1 MNTNFSAGNKQT
13 LKVLRVDSSGR
24 TQNSTTRELTD
35 LLLEQLGSQ
44 EGALDVTI
52 RDVAG
57 GLPLVNEEW
66 INANFTDP
74 EQRSER
80 QREVLAYSD
89 KLVREL
95 VDADI
100 LVIGAPIYNFGIPA
114 ALKAWVDM
122 IARARVTFR
131 YSENGPVGL
140 LTGKRAIL
148 VVASGGTPV
157 GSSID
162 FASTY
167 LRHVLAFVGITDVA
181 TIAAER
187 IMVQGEAARV
197 AAVAEIMKL
206 ACADQQLAA

>member
-1 MNTNFSAGNKQT
+1 MTTHANTQETRA
-13 LKVLRVDSSGR
+13 LKVLRIDSSGR
-24 TQNSTTRELTD
+24 THNSTTRELAD
-35 LLLEQLGSQ
+35 LLIEQLGRQS
-44 EGALDVTI
+44 GALDVTT
-52 RDVAG
+52 RDVAA
-57 GLPLVNEEW
+57 GLPFVNEEW

-74 EQRSER
+74 DQRSER
-80 QREVLAYSD
+80 QRDVLAYSD

-95 VDADI
+95 MDADI

-140 LTGKRAIL
+140 LAGKRAIL

-157 GSSID
+157 GGSMD

-187 IMVQGEAARV
+187 LMVQGEAAHA

>member
-1 MNTNFSAGNKQT
+1 MPTHANTQETRA
-13 LKVLRVDSSGR
+13 LKVLRIDSSGR
-24 TQNSTTRELTD
+24 THNSTTRELAD
-35 LLLEQLGSQ
+35 LLIEQLGRQS
-44 EGALDVTI
+44 GALDVTT
-52 RDVAG
+52 RDVAA
-57 GLPLVNEEW
+57 GLPFVNEEW

-74 EQRSER
+74 DQRSER
-80 QREVLAYSD
+80 QRDVLAYSD

-95 VDADI
+95 MDADI

-140 LTGKRAIL
+140 LAGKRAIL

-157 GSSID
+157 GGSMD

-187 IMVQGEAARV
+187 LMVQGEAAHA

>member
-1 MNTNFSAGNKQT
+1 MTTHANTQETRA
-13 LKVLRVDSSGR
+13 LKVLRIDSSGR
-24 TQNSTTRELTD
+24 THNSTTRELAD
-35 LLLEQLGSQ
+35 LLIEQLGRQS
-44 EGALDVTI
+44 GALDVTT
-52 RDVAG
+52 RDVAA
-57 GLPLVNEEW
+57 GLPFVNEEW

-74 EQRSER
+74 DQRSER
-80 QREVLAYSD
+80 QRDVLAYSD

-95 VDADI
+95 MDADI

-140 LTGKRAIL
+140 LAGKRAIL

-157 GSSID
+157 GGSMD

-167 LRHVLAFVGITDVA
+167 LRHALAFVGITDVA

-187 IMVQGEAARV
+187 LMVQGEAAHA